1 MCPANCRLLAKET
14 KDEITLV
21 YYETDVLLA
30 VLKKKSVF
38 SLVDGQE

>member
-14 KDEITLV
+14 KDEVTIV
-21 YYETDVLLA
+21 YYGKDVLIS

-38 SLVDGQE
+38 SLIDGQG